1 MLNQLMYLLAIQN
14 NLDKETLYTYKTPF
28 PVSQS
33 EQSFTD
39 DSTSNTTKPVNLDP
53 QRSNT

>member
-53 QRSNT
+53 QRSST